1 MLRLIDTNLIT
12 RKKVILVDHNEP
24 SQSADGLNEA
34 DILEIVDHHN
44 IGKISTLLP
53 INFRNM
59 SVGSVNTIIY
69 TLYKEN
75 NIEIPS
81 DIAGLMLSGIISD
94 TLLLAS
100 PTTTELDK
108 QVAKDL
114 ANIAELYLYKYGK

>member
-100 PTTTELDK
+100 PTNRKL
-108 QVAKDL
+108 L
-114 ANIAELYLYKYGK
+114 RI